1 MSRAQQTGELQN
13 GTQSMGST
21 YGQRNFDR
29 QQAPP
34 VAASVGDVGRK
45 GDLQTASGG
54 RYTAPRQILLEAAG
68 DGGQDHVGQGS
79 SEAGPDPANVGVGE
93 LASNQAPAPSH
104 RTVEWQGQ
112 RRQRGVR
119 HHLVQSQEG
128 GAYLF
133 ARELHRSVKQILSG
147 QRPVLDPLGHSP
159 AGAETGREHVAVAVA
174 LAVAVAVAL
183 AVDGRPLTRK
193 ICDLRAAVEQDLE
206 EIAGA
211 QSVRR
216 GEVRLDE
223 QGVSVGVEAGQEVNF
238 PERSPRIERL
248 AESGVE
254 CRRRVLGAS
263 YLDVRFGLEAHR
275 APAGSA
281 DWRRVHTE
289 PEAGKI
295 AEAVDLLEE
304 FPRLDPPFDSC
315 QAADVKSRAVTFQVP
330 EERAVRRQRC
340 VRRRHGVDS
349 PAAGWRLRK
358 RASRRYASG
367 LAARPL

>member
-1 MSRAQQTGELQN
+1 MTGGAAGCFAEFAQRLGEQVGKHVAVRAGPFVHRKADVQQLIVGEERAGEALAEADRPGRGVADDRSAGQELGNLWTGCVRHSEVEGGSDGSSDRRGCRGQRPRRPLYSGETGQGVGDMSRAQQTGELQN

-34 VAASVGDVGRK
+34 VAASVGDVGRE

-54 RYTAPRQILLEAAG
+54 RYAAPRQIPLEAAG
-68 DGGQDHVGQGS
+68 DRGQDHVGQGS
-79 SEAGPDPANVGVGE
+79 SEAGSDPANVGVGE

-104 RTVEWQGQ
+104 RTVEGQGQ

-147 QRPVLDPLGHSP
+147 QRPVLDPLGHSL

-174 LAVAVAVAL
+174 VAVAL
-183 AVDGRPLTRK
+183 AVDGRPLRRN

-238 PERSPRIERL
+238 PERSPGIERL

-254 CRRRVLGAS
+254 C
-263 YLDVRFGLEAHR
+263 
-275 APAGSA
+275 
-281 DWRRVHTE
+281 
-289 PEAGKI
+289 
-295 AEAVDLLEE
+295 
-304 FPRLDPPFDSC
+304 
-315 QAADVKSRAVTFQVP
+315 
-330 EERAVRRQRC
+330 
-340 VRRRHGVDS
+340 
-349 PAAGWRLRK
+349 
-358 RASRRYASG
+358 
-367 LAARPL
+367 